1 MENTQAN
8 RNLIARMTMES
19 YTFQELEE
27 ALIYELCER
36 YKREPGL
43 LSALAVEFEAIEAE
57 TEAIAIEHEQRG
69 DYVPTPDVPD
79 LLMDPIEDAA
89 KHDHEV
95 IGEGAKIYGPCSKD
109 EADAFVDGAE
119 YANDSALV
127 VKTATF
133 VYRRPIGQD
142 DKGGE

>member
-1 MENTQAN
+1 
-8 RNLIARMTMES
+8 MTMES
-19 YTFQELEE
+19 YTFQEMEA

-57 TEAIAIEHEQRG
+57 TEAIA
-69 DYVPTPDVPD
+69 
-79 LLMDPIEDAA
+79 IEDAA

-142 DKGGE
+142 DKEGGE